1 MSFELPM
8 SPCFEDV
15 DINELRKREMK
26 KFYEAKMKMKGVGS
40 GGSGGSGGV
49 VGGGSGSVGRGG
61 VVGGGR
67 GSVGRGSVGRGG
79 HDYDITDMTDQDI
92 AIVCEELWVDLKKW
106 VGLHK
111 NLCCCGEKVYKS
123 VVRNLAML
131 LCIAALLI
139 TFRWY
144 VGAGKDAC
152 SYGFGWGMFSF
163 MCEVMRYA
171 GEFLLAALIGICGFC
186 CGLLPIIVCVCVYE
200 GEIDDYD
207 DGVGLGV
214 GVGVKEKS
222 E

>member
-8 SPCFEDV
+8 SPRSEDA
-15 DINELRKREMK
+15 ELSQLRKRETK
-26 KFYEAKMKMKGVGS
+26 KFHEARMKMKGVG
-40 GGSGGSGGV
+40 GGV
-49 VGGGSGSVGRGG
+49 GRGVGGGVGRGVGGGIGRGG
-61 VVGGGR
+61 VDGF
-67 GSVGRGSVGRGG
+67 GG

-92 AIVCEELWVDLKKW
+92 AIVCEELWVDIKRW

-111 NLCCCGEKVYKS
+111 NLCSCGEKVYKS
-123 VVRNLAML
+123 VVRNLVML
-131 LCIAALLI
+131 LCIAAFLI

-152 SYGFGWGMFSF
+152 SYGVGWGVFSL

-200 GEIDDYD
+200 GVDDDDD
-207 DGVGLGV
+207 DGAGA

>member
-1 MSFELPM
+1 M

-26 KFYEAKMKMKGVGS
+26 KFYEAKMKMKGVGVVGSVGSVGVVS
-40 GGSGGSGGV
+40 GGSGD
-49 VGGGSGSVGRGG
+49 SGSVGRGG
-61 VVGGGR
+61 F
-67 GSVGRGSVGRGG
+67 GG

-207 DGVGLGV
+207 DGVGVGV

>member
-1 MSFELPM
+1 LNIAKENPYQEMSFELPV
-8 SPCFEDV
+8 SPRSEDA
-15 DINELRKREMK
+15 ELSQLYKRETK
-26 KFYEAKMKMKGVGS
+26 KFHEARMKMKGVG
-40 GGSGGSGGV
+40 GGV
-49 VGGGSGSVGRGG
+49 GRGVGGG
-61 VVGGGR
+61 VGGGI
-67 GSVGRGSVGRGG
+67 GRSRG
-79 HDYDITDMTDQDI
+79 HDYDIDITDMTDQDI
-92 AIVCEELWVDLKKW
+92 AIVCEELWVDIKRW

-111 NLCCCGEKVYKS
+111 NLCSCGEKVYKS
-123 VVRNLAML
+123 VVRNLVML
-131 LCIAALLI
+131 LCIAAFLI

-152 SYGFGWGMFSF
+152 SYGVGWGVFSL

-200 GEIDDYD
+200 GVDDDND
-207 DGVGLGV
+207 DGAGA

>member
-26 KFYEAKMKMKGVGS
+26 KFYEAKMKMKGVGGVVS
-40 GGSGGSGGV
+40 GGSGG
-49 VGGGSGSVGRGG
+49 GGSAGRGG

-67 GSVGRGSVGRGG
+67 GGFGG

-207 DGVGLGV
+207 DGVGVGV